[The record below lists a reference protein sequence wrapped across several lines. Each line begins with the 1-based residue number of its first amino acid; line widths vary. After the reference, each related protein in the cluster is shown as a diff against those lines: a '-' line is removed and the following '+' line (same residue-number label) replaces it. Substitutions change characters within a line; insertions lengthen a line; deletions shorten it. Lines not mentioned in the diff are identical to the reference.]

1 MLSIQTNYDSLL
13 AQQNL
18 AVNSHFQSKTI
29 QRLTS
34 GYRIN
39 FSGDDAAGLA
49 IANTDRNNIAQLNQ
63 GVLNA
68 NNGLASLQIMDGGMS
83 NISQMLDRMQT
94 LATEA
99 ASTTDANALA
109 TLNGEFQAIAGE
121 IDREATNIGMTGA
134 ATVTVFIGGGTGAN
148 PSVTTAAVNSAG
160 LGVDSLDLT
169 TGAADAITAVT
180 AAIGTLG
187 TQQAAVGAGENV
199 LTYAINLAQSQIA
212 NFSSAESQLRD
223 ANVAAEAAN
232 LTKAQVLQQAGIAAM
247 AQANAEP
254 QAVLALLKQ

>member
-1 MLSIQTNYDSLL
+1 MLSIQTNYDSLM

-18 AVNSHFQSKTI
+18 LVNSQFQSKTI

-39 FSGDDAAGLA
+39 SSGDDAAGLA

-68 NNGLASLQIMDGGMS
+68 NNGISQLQIMDGGMS
-83 NISQMLDRMQT
+83 NIAQMLDRMQT

-99 ASTTDANALA
+99 ASTTDAGALT
-109 TLNGEFQAIAGE
+109 TLDNEFQAIAGE
-121 IDREATNIGMTGA
+121 IDREATNINMAGA
-134 ATVTVFIGGGTGAN
+134 NTITVYTGGGTGAN
-148 PSVTTAAVNSAG
+148 PSVTTTAVDSTG
-160 LGVDSLDLT
+160 LGVNGQDLT
-169 TGAADAITAVT
+169 TGAAAAITAVT
-180 AAIGTLG
+180 AAVATLG

-199 LTYAINLAQSQIA
+199 LTYAVNLAQSQIS
-212 NFSSAESQLRD
+212 NLSSAQSQLRD

-254 QAVLALLKQ
+254 QAVLTLLKQ